1 MSHGSD
7 AAAAGGAPAASNAP
21 TASVSAA
28 LTSSNARLRDRSGDR
43 RVMCMPAFPYP
54 RLRRWSDWPLRVCRA
69 TQGAAGARAQA
80 ALHIGDGAVGVEL
93 LMLVGSAVTGP
104 GLRLGGPVWLLRASA
119 RRSPLTGVLPP
130 QRIPVLP
137 CH

>member
-1 MSHGSD
+1 
-7 AAAAGGAPAASNAP
+7 
-21 TASVSAA
+21 
-28 LTSSNARLRDRSGDR
+28 
-43 RVMCMPAFPYP
+43 MPAFPYP
-54 RLRRWSDWPLRVCRA
+54 RLRRWSDWPLRVCKA

-80 ALHIGDGAVGVEL
+80 ALHVGDGAVGVGL

-104 GLRLGGPVWLLRASA
+104 GLRLGGSVWSGGHGRPPTAA
-119 RRSPLTGVLPP
+119 RSPGVLPP